1 MKILVTGANGFIGK
15 ALTKELL
22 RQGHIVFA
30 FVTNLNEMKDI
41 ECENLKSFK
50 LLFEDYYKISTL
62 IMDNID
68 TCFHFAWAGLCGFSA
83 SDVELQLS
91 DVKATYELLNQ
102 IIKLNCKKFIM
113 ASTMNTLEVR
123 QLIADPLKH
132 NPRKVSI
139 HVASKINAEI
149 IARVVCF
156 DNHIQFNEAII
167 AMAYGPNNM
176 SKMIPNVII
185 SKLLKGE
192 EPKLVPGNNLYDIV
206 YIDDIVSAMIA
217 INEKGVDKQS
227 YYVGHDDN
235 RTFKDI
241 FSEVGIIVNPN
252 IKLRFGE
259 YPEDNSIDYSLIDR
273 KLLTKDTGWVPTAVF
288 ENSIKETVKWI
299 QDNILLF

>member
-1 MKILVTGANGFIGK
+1 MRVLVTGANGFIGK

-22 RQGHIVFA
+22 KRGHIVFA
-30 FVTNLNEMKDI
+30 IVTNLNDMKDI
-41 ECENLKSFK
+41 ECKSLKSFE
-50 LLFEDYYKISTL
+50 LFFEDYNKIAARV
-62 IMDNID
+62 ID
-68 TCFHFAWAGLCGFSA
+68 DIDVCFHFAWAGLCGPSA
-83 SDVELQLS
+83 ADVELQLR
-91 DVKATYELLNQ
+91 DIKATYELLNQ

-123 QLIADPLKH
+123 QLIANPLKH

-149 IARVVCF
+149 IARVICN
-156 DNHIQFNEAII
+156 DHHIQFNEALI

-206 YIDDIVSAMIA
+206 YIDDIVSAMMA
-217 INEKGVDKQS
+217 INEKGVDRQS

-241 FSEVGIIVNPN
+241 FSEVGKIVNPN
-252 IKLRFGE
+252 IKLKFGE
-259 YPEDNSIDYSLIDR
+259 YPEDNLIDYSLIDR
-273 KLLTKDTGWVPTAVF
+273 QLLNKDTGWSPAANF
-288 ENSIKETVKWI
+288 EETVIITAKWI
-299 QDNILLF
+299 QDNKLDF

>member
-1 MKILVTGANGFIGK
+1 MKVLVTGANGFIGK

-22 RQGHIVFA
+22 KQGHTVFA
-30 FVTNLNEMKDI
+30 VVTNLEDMNDI
-41 ECENLKSFK
+41 ECDNLKSFE
-50 LLFEDYYKISTL
+50 LFFGDYNIIATL
-62 IMDNID
+62 VTDDID
-68 TCFHFAWAGLCGFSA
+68 TCFHFAWAGLCGPSA
-83 SDVELQLS
+83 ADVELQLS

-113 ASTMNTLEVR
+113 ASTMNTLEIR
-123 QLIADPLKH
+123 QLISDPLKH
-132 NPRKVSI
+132 NPRKVSV

-149 IARVVCF
+149 IARVICF

-185 SKLLKGE
+185 SKLLNGE

-206 YIDDIVSAMIA
+206 YVDDIVSAMIA
-217 INEKGVDKQS
+217 INEKGIDRQS

-241 FSEVGIIVNPN
+241 FSEIGKIVNPN
-252 IKLRFGE
+252 VKLRFGE

-273 KLLTKDTGWVPTAVF
+273 KLLTKDTGWTPTANF

-299 QDNILLF
+299 KDNNLLF